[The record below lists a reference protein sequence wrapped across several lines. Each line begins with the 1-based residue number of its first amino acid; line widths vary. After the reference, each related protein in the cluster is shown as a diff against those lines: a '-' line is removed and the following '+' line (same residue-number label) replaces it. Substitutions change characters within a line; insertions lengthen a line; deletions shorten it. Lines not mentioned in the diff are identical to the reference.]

1 MLEWANVFSSRTAAA
16 VGMFRLGSF
25 GVFRHLMAAVIALLL
40 AVLGTAFAVPSYVP
54 VHVTRN
60 QDGTVAVSFQK
71 IDMALRAAD
80 PSAFPMFNDLALYAR
95 DPGSRVMPIEELE
108 VYLDDTLDACGEGM
122 FHDVVDD
129 GNASCAVN
137 DTSLPSYAYP
147 VPAGFVFHEARVG
160 STLAANSKWGF
171 GSQFQPAV
179 AKCSNRCPSRLS
191 ALQCC
196 LASTAALCTVNRV
209 RLLNYFKHALHVPR
223 THCTRAVAA
232 HNVMAA
238 C

>member
-1 MLEWANVFSSRTAAA
+1 MAAA
-16 VGMFRLGSF
+16 
-25 GVFRHLMAAVIALLL
+25 IALLFV
-40 AVLGTAFAVPSYVP
+40 VLGAVCAAPSYIP

-60 QDGTVAVSFQK
+60 QEGTIAVSFQK

-95 DPGSRVMPIEELE
+95 DPGSRVMEIEELE
-108 VYLDDTLDACGEGM
+108 AYLDGTLDVCGEGM

-137 DTSLPSYAYP
+137 GTSLPSYAYP

-171 GSQFQPAV
+171 RSP
-179 AKCSNRCPSRLS
+179 
-191 ALQCC
+191 
-196 LASTAALCTVNRV
+196 
-209 RLLNYFKHALHVPR
+209 
-223 THCTRAVAA
+223 
-232 HNVMAA
+232 
-238 C
+238 